1 MTVQDR
7 EAIASRLV
15 EAYDFRRPTTLAR
28 EHSRILEAGFESF
41 SRQWGTQLTAKV
53 RAKSTVTA
61 ESVVMQTYDEYV
73 ASLPATTSMVLCAV
87 EDAPAKA
94 VLQFPTPAALGWV
107 ARMLGGHSDRSGV
120 ERKFTPLEYA
130 LIKSLVDEALEV
142 LAYSLSGLLPVPPRV
157 EAIQYNSQFAQAAA
171 TTDLM
176 IVVAFTVHV
185 GDSAAAVT
193 LAIPADALLPQ
204 LGAVNPMASIANARE
219 LVGGQIAEVPIE
231 VAVRLEPA
239 AVTPAQVLNL
249 AVGDTLALPHPEHH
263 PFHVAVGGKVLA
275 QAMVVRKGSRVAARI
290 VPSPQN
296 APLSA
301 EEKHL

>member
-7 EAIASRLV
+7 EAPVSRESAARVV

-53 RAKSTVTA
+53 RVKSTVTA

-73 ASLPATTSMVLCAV
+73 STLPATTSMVLCAV
-87 EDAPAKA
+87 DGAPAKL
-94 VLQFPTPAALGWV
+94 VVQFPTPDALGWV
-107 ARMLGGHSDRSGV
+107 ARMLGGHGDKSGL

-130 LIKSLVDEALEV
+130 LIKSLVGEGLEV
-142 LAYSLSGLLPVPPRV
+142 LHYSLGGLLEGTARV

-176 IVVAFTVHV
+176 IVVAFTVVV
-185 GDSAAAVT
+185 GDALTAASV
-193 LAIPADALLPQ
+193 AIPADALLPQ
-204 LGAVNPMASIANARE
+204 LGAVNPMASSANAAV
-219 LVGGQIAEVPIE
+219 LVRAQVAEVPID
-231 VAVRLEPA
+231 VAVRLEPTG
-239 AVTPAQVLNL
+239 VTPVEVLNL
-249 AVGDTLALPHPEHH
+249 AVGDTIVLPHPEHQ
-263 PFHVAVGGKVLA
+263 PFHVAVGGKNLA

-290 VPSPQN
+290 VTSQT
-296 APLSA
+296 
-301 EEKHL
+301 EETLP

>member
-1 MTVQDR
+1 M
-7 EAIASRLV
+7 IV

-28 EHSRILEAGFESF
+28 EHSRVLEAGFESF

-53 RAKSTVTA
+53 RAKSTVTP
-61 ESVVMQTYDEYV
+61 ESVVMQSYDEYV
-73 ASLPATTSMVLCAV
+73 STLPATTSMVLCAL
-87 EDAPAKA
+87 DGMGAKM
-94 VLQFPTPAALGWV
+94 VLQFPTPSALGWV
-107 ARMLGGHSDRSGV
+107 ARMLGGHSDKAGL

-130 LIKSLVDEALEV
+130 LVKSLVGDGLEV
-142 LAYSLSGLLPVPPRV
+142 LSYSLGGLLPGTARV

-176 IVVAFTVHV
+176 VVVAFTVRV
-185 GDSAAAVT
+185 GESASAAT

-204 LGAVNPMASIANARE
+204 LGAVNPMASSANAAE
-219 LVGGQIAEVPIE
+219 LVRAQLARVPLD

-249 AVGDTLALPHPEHH
+249 KVGDTIALPHPEHH
-263 PFHVAVGGKVLA
+263 PFHVAVGGKNLA

-290 VPSPQN
+290 VIT
-296 APLSA
+296 
-301 EEKHL
+301 EENHP